1 MNGRPAPPTTMN
13 PSMAYF
19 PRVVAVAALLLVTT
33 GCRLLPEPKP
43 DPTKFFVLGLPA
55 GAPGE
60 TGRSAGGAAL
70 VLRPIEV
77 AGYLR
82 NPPLVV
88 RRGDHEIEFRDY
100 ARWGETLEQGVARIL
115 GAGLR
120 ARGVAVEPAA
130 SRLPVGTERQLTV
143 RVLACE
149 GTAAGGVF
157 FRAGWDLTKPGEAPG
172 VGVGGEF
179 RAEGLTWDGK
189 NEAQLVAR
197 LSEAVAALAGEIATA
212 VGAAR

>member
-1 MNGRPAPPTTMN
+1 MK
-13 PSMAYF
+13 PSIAFF
-19 PRVVAVAALLLVTT
+19 PRVAAVAALVLVTS
-33 GCRLLPEPKP
+33 GCSLLPEPKA
-43 DPTKFFVLGLPA
+43 DPTKFFVLGPPLAAAGEVARVA
-55 GAPGE
+55 GAPV
-60 TGRSAGGAAL
+60 L

-88 RRGDHEIEFRDY
+88 RRGDHEIEFREY
-100 ARWGETLEQGVARIL
+100 ARWGEALEQGVARML

-130 SRLPVGTERQLTV
+130 GRLPAGPERQLTV
-143 RVLACE
+143 RLLACE
-149 GTAAGGVF
+149 GTADGGVR
-157 FRAGWDLTKPGEAPG
+157 FRATWEITRPGEASG
-172 VGVGGEF
+172 VGVGGEC
-179 RAEGLTWDGK
+179 RAEGLAWDGK

-212 VGAAR
+212 AGAVR